1 VGEQRV
7 HSRRPGTG
15 RTANRVAYPHSPA
28 DIPALKPLLGDDDL
42 DLFHVGQ
49 YREMTSDVATGLS
62 RATAPPGK
70 APWRRLNL
78 T

>member
-1 VGEQRV
+1 
-7 HSRRPGTG
+7 
-15 RTANRVAYPHSPA
+15 
-28 DIPALKPLLGDDDL
+28 
-42 DLFHVGQ
+42 
-49 YREMTSDVATGLS
+49 MTSDVATGLS